1 MPAHKA
7 GIAHLGCM
15 WTRRGVGHNVLW
27 SYPEFAMK
35 RTLCLLVMVLVA
47 ACGDKVPESK
57 AAKDVGNIPKQTIDR
72 ATTGVDSAI
81 QQGADR
87 IREEEKKQ

>member
-1 MPAHKA
+1 MR
-7 GIAHLGCM
+7 LVCLM
-15 WTRRGVGHNVLW
+15 MTVLL
-27 SYPEFAMK
+27 M
-35 RTLCLLVMVLVA
+35 A

-57 AAKDVGNIPKQTIDR
+57 AAKEVGNIPKQTIDR

-81 QQGADR
+81 QQGTDR

>member
-1 MPAHKA
+1 MK
-7 GIAHLGCM
+7 LVCLM
-15 WTRRGVGHNVLW
+15 MTVLL
-27 SYPEFAMK
+27 
-35 RTLCLLVMVLVA
+35 TA

-57 AAKDVGNIPKQTIDR
+57 AAKEVGNVPKQTVDR

>member
-1 MPAHKA
+1 MMA
-7 GIAHLGCM
+7 
-15 WTRRGVGHNVLW
+15 VLL
-27 SYPEFAMK
+27 M
-35 RTLCLLVMVLVA
+35 A

-57 AAKDVGNIPKQTIDR
+57 AAKEVGNAPKRAIDR

-81 QQGADR
+81 QLGADR

>member
-7 GIAHLGCM
+7 GIAHLGCI
-15 WTRRGVGHNVLW
+15 WTRRGVGHNVLC
-27 SYPEFAMK
+27 SYPEGPMK
-35 RTLCLLVMVLVA
+35 RRFCLLVMVFIA

-57 AAKDVGNIPKQTIDR
+57 AAKDVGNIPKQSIDR